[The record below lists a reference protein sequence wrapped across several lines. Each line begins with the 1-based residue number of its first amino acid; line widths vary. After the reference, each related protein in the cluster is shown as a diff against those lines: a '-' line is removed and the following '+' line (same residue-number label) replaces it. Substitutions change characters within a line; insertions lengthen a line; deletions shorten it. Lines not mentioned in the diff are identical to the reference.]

1 MTPEEKRLRAFQFIS
16 GSSPGIRFG
25 SFGVPKITSVSGI
38 VPKRTIPQQV
48 VEKISAQPETQP
60 VQGQTSISPRVV
72 SSLGRVTLDFEVIN
86 NNLDKIA
93 EIIKEDFKQ
102 TKEINRKEVEE
113 YRKRVANR
121 GRIVGKKEFGDR
133 KTDLA
138 GLIKKYVGSFFS
150 GTGGAIRALAG
161 LNILEGIMSG
171 DPMKILGGLTGIT
184 ASYLPAIGMAL
195 GGKLVQTM
203 FKGAP
208 KAAGEIGRAHV

>member
-1 MTPEEKRLRAFQFIS
+1 
-16 GSSPGIRFG
+16 
-25 SFGVPKITSVSGI
+25 
-38 VPKRTIPQQV
+38 
-48 VEKISAQPETQP
+48 
-60 VQGQTSISPRVV
+60 ISPRVV

-86 NNLDKIA
+86 NNLDRVF

-102 TKEINRKEVEE
+102 TKEINRKEVQQ

-121 GRIVGKKEFGDR
+121 GRIVRKKEFGDR

-208 KAAGEIGRAHV
+208 KAAGGLARETRPLTSLARGGGRLALGAGLLTAAGVIGSKIFGGGGQA